1 MSEGSTSKSA
11 AAPKGEGVNKSYA
24 DSVEIP
30 SKYPKFS
37 DTPHTPAN
45 SPFFHFKVLREVK
58 MEMQHEQNGLPKIDD
73 VAKAWAEQYHQYIT
87 DPVIQFVSTVAG
99 FLEEKTESLLID
111 QFANLKKAFDTMKS
125 DQVLAK
131 FKSTSGY
138 QDFQNF
144 LDLYNRDIQ
153 PTDLRLEYTKLFF
166 LIQAA
171 TDQYFSPVLSSHV
184 MQAIN
189 DIKSLTI
196 ISQRP
201 QIMFFYLVRH
211 EFWMSKFAKL
221 VATSIR
227 LSRQQ
232 RYVSSKKFQVDTAQ
246 QVYTDALQEFQNF
259 SIKGLY
265 GQVKR
270 SKDDFNTKNFNE
282 VFTIKSKFIGV
293 NI

>member
-1 MSEGSTSKSA
+1 MSEESKSESA
-11 AAPKGEGVNKSYA
+11 AAPKGGGTNKSYA

-30 SKYPKFS
+30 STYSKFFNIP
-37 DTPHTPAN
+37 DTPET
-45 SPFFHFKVLREVK
+45 SPFFHFKVSREEV
-58 MEMQHEQNGLPKIDD
+58 EMKTNSGELPTIDD
-73 VAKAWAEQYHQYIT
+73 VAMAWAEQYHQYIT

-111 QFANLKKAFDTMKS
+111 QFANLKKVFDTMKS

-138 QDFQNF
+138 QAFQDF
-144 LDLYNRDIQ
+144 LDLYNRVIQ

-221 VATSIR
+221 FAASIR

-246 QVYTDALQEFQNF
+246 QVYTDTLQEFQSF

-265 GQVKR
+265 GQAKR
-270 SKDDFNTKNFNE
+270 QDRKFDTSAFNE
-282 VFTIKSKFIGV
+282 VFTVKSKFTGV